1 MKELN
6 YKHLREALDA
16 LPEYAPPA
24 AVWEALDEALELESV
39 LVKNIDRLPV
49 YAPPS
54 EIWTQI
60 EAALPQAA
68 IANSRKSSDAIAG
81 GNRAGHRR
89 LLAPAVWRYAAAL
102 ALLLTA
108 WWFFGPNTQTETPTI
123 VTTQESVDEQ
133 LLGANAEGED
143 EAFQLVQE
151 LCRTQT
157 PVCEQPEFK
166 TLKTELEELTDAK
179 TELREALGSYGDDPE
194 LHAQLAR
201 IERER
206 SELLRQMMSM
216 I

>member
-6 YKHLREALDA
+6 YKNLREALDA

-24 AVWEALDEALELESV
+24 AVWEALDETLELESV
-39 LVKNIDRLPV
+39 LVKNIDRLPE

-60 EAALPQAA
+60 EATLPQAPV
-68 IANSRKSSDAIAG
+68 ANSRKPFDTVAG
-81 GNRAGHRR
+81 SNITGLRR

-102 ALLLTA
+102 ALLLAA

-133 LLGANAEGED
+133 LLSANAESED
-143 EAFQLVQE
+143 EAFQLVQD
-151 LCRTQT
+151 LCRVQT

-166 TLKTELEELTDAK
+166 TLKTELEELTEAK
-179 TELREALGSYGDDPE
+179 TELRAALGSYGNDPE